1 METGSGAGRIVDLY
15 GGISDTAW
23 KKTGSS
29 VCVDGRT
36 YNRTCKRESVRTNQG
51 RKSRFFGKFLWSLDM
66 LREKLE
72 ADKLRRLE
80 LEKEK
85 KTLLLSLSHDIRTPL
100 SAIELYTQALE
111 ENLYE
116 DEEKGSRRLAGFAKT
131 QRQLRN
137 M

>member
-1 METGSGAGRIVDLY
+1 
-15 GGISDTAW
+15 
-23 KKTGSS
+23 
-29 VCVDGRT
+29 
-36 YNRTCKRESVRTNQG
+36 
-51 RKSRFFGKFLWSLDM
+51 M

-100 SAIELYTQALE
+100 SAIELYSQALE

-116 DEEKGSRRLAGFAKT
+116 NEEKGSRRLVGFAKT

>member
-116 DEEKGSRRLAGFAKT
+116 DEEKGSRRLAGFAKH
-131 QRQLRN
+131 RDN
-137 M
+137 

>member
-1 METGSGAGRIVDLY
+1 
-15 GGISDTAW
+15 
-23 KKTGSS
+23 
-29 VCVDGRT
+29 
-36 YNRTCKRESVRTNQG
+36 
-51 RKSRFFGKFLWSLDM
+51 M

-100 SAIELYTQALE
+100 SAIELYSQALE

-116 DEEKGSRRLAGFAKT
+116 NEEKRQQAIGGIRKT